1 MTSAAIY
8 ARVSSA
14 RQKKDETIGSQ
25 TAALREHAAQSRLDV
40 PAEWIFQD
48 EGHSGATLVR
58 PALEALRDLAA
69 QGCVDVVLVYSPDRL
84 ARKFAYQALLLE
96 EFARAGVRVEFV
108 KGPRGDSPEDQLL
121 IQFQGMFAEYEKA
134 QLMERYRRGKA
145 HRARCGSVNV
155 LGGAP
160 FGYRYV
166 PKTADSGA
174 SYEIVDHEAVIAAEL
189 FRRYTDDGASIAD
202 LTRWLTSENVPT
214 RTGKARWDRSVVWGM
229 LRNPAYAGTA
239 VFGKTQVLQE
249 SPGLNRRARLEGR
262 SVPRA
267 SKTVDRPREEWIE
280 IPVPAIVTAGTFGR
294 AAQRLADNKRY
305 AARNTKVPSLLQ
317 GLAACSA
324 CGYGYYRTSARTT
337 SRKIYYYR
345 CLGSDDYR
353 YEGGRVCG
361 NKPVRADYL
370 DTVVWDHI
378 TALLADPALIRAEIT
393 RRLEQARTAD
403 PATRQRKQL
412 ELALAKAATG
422 ITAMIQAYS
431 EQLIT
436 IDELRARMPHLRAR
450 ETSLRGQIGALDA
463 QLADRDA
470 YLKLADDLEG
480 FLAQLR
486 GNAATATVEERQRV
500 LRLLVKDILIGP
512 EKITIRHRIPTRA
525 DRSGARQRDPGPDT
539 EGDHRAGYL
548 LRWGRDISVATEYR
562 IAGNGKGGGSEV
574 RLSRLRGIRVPNRR
588 CLRGRLRGA
597 MPQPRAGGSG
607 PGEARRVAQGEGP
620 HPQQGEDPDRPDK
633 RRLRFPLLQHTP
645 LPDQPGQQGPHQA
658 QPRCDEED
666 PAETRRRT
674 ARNARFPGGRGD
686 LRPQS
691 GHPGPGEL
699 LPDRGVQEGLPGPG
713 QPPVAAAL
721 QVGSPQAPQEGPEM
735 GDRPLLRPVQPA
747 QAQQVGLRRPGN
759 RSLPP
764 PVRLDEDRPARAGPR
779 QALALRPCPGPVLG
793 RPATEAETP
802 AAGPLLANRPA
813 GPARAMPDMR
823 RTAAVRRPRTGLP
836 RPVGDLVRGR
846 PQGDDPPGH
855 HRQQHRPDETPPRT
869 RLLRQPPPRRRAARH
884 GPAGRRSLTAHAGCL
899 SRVPRRVAST
909 VLRRGAPG
917 NGAPYPTTSRSTPR
931 TSS

>member
-25 TAALREHAAQSRLDV
+25 TAALREHAAQARLEV
-40 PAEWIFQD
+40 PAEWIFED

-166 PKTADSGA
+166 SKTADSGA
-174 SYEIVDHEAVIAAEL
+174 SYEIMDHEAVIAAEL

-280 IPVPAIVTAGTFGR
+280 IPVPAIVTAGTFQR

-378 TALLADPALIRAEIT
+378 TGLLADPALIRAEISK
-393 RRLEQARTAD
+393 RLEVARTSD
-403 PATRQRKQL
+403 PVTSQRTRLQA
-412 ELALAKAATG
+412 ALAKAAASV
-422 ITAMIQAYS
+422 TAMIEAYS

-436 IDELRARMPHLRAR
+436 IDELRARMPHLRSR
-450 ETSLRGQIGALDA
+450 EANLRSQLDALDA
-463 QLADRDA
+463 QAADRDA

-486 GNAATATVEERQRV
+486 GNAATATVEDRQRV

-512 EKITIRHRIPTRA
+512 EKITIRHRIPARPGSPA
-525 DRSGARQRDPGPDT
+525 ARQHDPGPDT
-539 EGDHRAGYL
+539 EGDHRRDYL
-548 LRWGRDISVATEYR
+548 LRWGRDR
-562 IAGNGKGGGSEV
+562 
-574 RLSRLRGIRVPNRR
+574 
-588 CLRGRLRGA
+588 
-597 MPQPRAGGSG
+597 
-607 PGEARRVAQGEGP
+607 
-620 HPQQGEDPDRPDK
+620 
-633 RRLRFPLLQHTP
+633 
-645 LPDQPGQQGPHQA
+645 
-658 QPRCDEED
+658 
-666 PAETRRRT
+666 
-674 ARNARFPGGRGD
+674 
-686 LRPQS
+686 
-691 GHPGPGEL
+691 
-699 LPDRGVQEGLPGPG
+699 
-713 QPPVAAAL
+713 
-721 QVGSPQAPQEGPEM
+721 
-735 GDRPLLRPVQPA
+735 
-747 QAQQVGLRRPGN
+747 
-759 RSLPP
+759 
-764 PVRLDEDRPARAGPR
+764 
-779 QALALRPCPGPVLG
+779 
-793 RPATEAETP
+793 
-802 AAGPLLANRPA
+802 
-813 GPARAMPDMR
+813 
-823 RTAAVRRPRTGLP
+823 
-836 RPVGDLVRGR
+836 
-846 PQGDDPPGH
+846 
-855 HRQQHRPDETPPRT
+855 
-869 RLLRQPPPRRRAARH
+869 
-884 GPAGRRSLTAHAGCL
+884 
-899 SRVPRRVAST
+899 
-909 VLRRGAPG
+909 
-917 NGAPYPTTSRSTPR
+917 
-931 TSS
+931 

>member
-25 TAALREHAAQSRLDV
+25 TAALREHAAQARLEV
-40 PAEWIFQD
+40 PAEWIFED

-69 QGCVDVVLVYSPDRL
+69 QGCVDVVLCYSPDRL

-166 PKTADSGA
+166 SKTADSGA

-378 TALLADPALIRAEIT
+378 TGLLADPALIRAEIT
-393 RRLEQARTAD
+393 KRLEAARTSD
-403 PATRQRKQL
+403 PVTSQRTRLQA
-412 ELALAKAATG
+412 ALAKAAAS
-422 ITAMIQAYS
+422 ITAMIEAYS

-450 ETSLRGQIGALDA
+450 ETNLRGQLDA
-463 QLADRDA
+463 VDAQAADRDA
-470 YLKLADDLEG
+470 YLKLAGDLEG
-480 FLAQLR
+480 FLTQLH
-486 GNAATATVEERQRV
+486 GNAATATVEDRQRV

-539 EGDHRAGYL
+539 EGDHRADYL
-548 LRWGRDISVATEYR
+548 LRWGRA
-562 IAGNGKGGGSEV
+562 
-574 RLSRLRGIRVPNRR
+574 R
-588 CLRGRLRGA
+588 CSLW
-597 MPQPRAGGSG
+597 
-607 PGEARRVAQGEGP
+607 
-620 HPQQGEDPDRPDK
+620 
-633 RRLRFPLLQHTP
+633 
-645 LPDQPGQQGPHQA
+645 
-658 QPRCDEED
+658 
-666 PAETRRRT
+666 
-674 ARNARFPGGRGD
+674 
-686 LRPQS
+686 
-691 GHPGPGEL
+691 
-699 LPDRGVQEGLPGPG
+699 
-713 QPPVAAAL
+713 
-721 QVGSPQAPQEGPEM
+721 
-735 GDRPLLRPVQPA
+735 RPLLRFRQLPVFDDPCGQPLA
-747 QAQQVGLRRPGN
+747 DQPQDPFIRDPVPEEPLKPASVKLPEEVADIRVQHPAHLVLIDPGRQRVQRVMRLSARPEPVRDPPEIRLEYGVQHFRQ
-759 RSLPP
+759 RSLDDLVLQRRHPERAHP
-764 PVRLDEDRPARAGPR
+764 PVRLRNQHPPHR
-779 QALALRPCPGPVLG
+779 LGPVRSRLH
-793 RPATEAETP
+793 PSVQVPQVTLQVP
-802 AAGPLLANRPA
+802 PVLLPPHTVR
-813 GPARAMPDMR
+813 ARCRVLFQR
-823 RTAAVRRPRTGLP
+823 RERRPQ
-836 RPVGDLVRGR
+836 PV
-846 PQGDDPPGH
+846 
-855 HRQQHRPDETPPRT
+855 E
-869 RLLRQPPPRRRAARH
+869 
-884 GPAGRRSLTAHAGCL
+884 
-899 SRVPRRVAST
+899 
-909 VLRRGAPG
+909 
-917 NGAPYPTTSRSTPR
+917 
-931 TSS
+931 